1 MKIIHVLAFC
11 LTGLIF
17 SSCGQKGGATTAA
30 KDISA
35 PVPQAGIDIP
45 ATSLGAKKDLVCGM
59 EMKDG
64 GIADTAVYQS
74 KVYGFCS
81 SECKGEFKKDPAK
94 YLTQK

>member
-1 MKIIHVLAFC
+1 MVMKAIHI
-11 LTGLIF
+11 LIF
-17 SSCGQKGGATTAA
+17 CAAGLVFSACGHKSGNDT

-35 PVPQAGIDIP
+35 PVPQTGVDIS
-45 ATSLGAKKDLVCGM
+45 AASLGAKKDLVCGM

-64 GIADTAVYQS
+64 GVADTAIYQS

-81 SECKGEFKKDPAK
+81 TECKGEFTKNPSQ

>member
-1 MKIIHVLAFC
+1 MKAIHVLVFC
-11 LTGLIF
+11 AAGILF
-17 SSCGQKGGATTAA
+17 SACDRKNTNVT

-35 PVPQAGIDIP
+35 PVPQSGVDIP
-45 ATSLGAKKDLVCGM
+45 AATLGAKKDPVCQM

-64 GIADTAVYQS
+64 SIADTAIYQS

-81 SECKGEFKKDPAK
+81 TECKGEFKKDPAK

>member
-1 MKIIHVLAFC
+1 MKAIHILVFC
-11 LTGLIF
+11 LGSIIF
-17 SSCGQKGGATTAA
+17 SACGDHKTNTDA

-35 PVPQAGIDIP
+35 PIPQTGIDMP
-45 ATSLGAKKDLVCGM
+45 AASLAAPKDLVCGM

-64 GIADTAVYQS
+64 SIGDTAVYQS

-81 SECKGEFKKDPAK
+81 PECKGEFKKNPSQ